1 MLKEDLQDVFIGA
14 MYQSSLAYMRASSE
28 DLDEAECIEE
38 AANTMR
44 DLEEELVCDF
54 RQIARE
60 KLESCEDEIEG
71 LSDFISSGRAKE
83 HWRETF
89 SNSAELE
96 LSADTPTTIL
106 CLLMTVLGTALAMI
120 VKVPSLKVIFTIVAI
135 LSLVLIFSMVVL
147 AAFERK
153 KNVKERDRRIN
164 NLVNEH
170 LKHDNKRLSDYRF
183 QAAVLT
189 KYLEIEASE

>member
-60 KLESCEDEIEG
+60 KLERCEGEIEG

-83 HWRETF
+83 YWRETF

-106 CLLMTVLGTALAMI
+106 CLLMTVLGTALAII

-135 LSLVLIFSMVVL
+135 LSLVLIFSMAVL

-153 KNVKERDRRIN
+153 KNAKERDRRIN

>member
-60 KLESCEDEIEG
+60 KLERCEGEIEG

-83 HWRETF
+83 YWRETF

-96 LSADTPTTIL
+96 LSADTLTTIL
-106 CLLMTVLGTALAMI
+106 CLLMTVLGTALAII

-135 LSLVLIFSMVVL
+135 LSLVSMAVL
-147 AAFERK
+147 VAFERK